1 MRGSVWAV
9 AVLALA
15 PAVALAGSADD
26 DLAVVKKAVAQS
38 SPPADE
44 RAPARAESPRPPDS
58 RPEKMRWLKVRVTER
73 TGKRVSINV
82 PLSFA
87 RVLGEDWPVNLGCR
101 RGASR
106 VTLGEILRSLE
117 AGQDLV
123 EVDSD
128 DAKVRV
134 WVE

>member
-1 MRGSVWAV
+1 MA
-9 AVLALA
+9 ALVLA
-15 PAVALAGSADD
+15 PVVVLAGSADD

-38 SPPADE
+38 APPSDD
-44 RAPARAESPRPPDS
+44 RAPARPEGSRAADS
-58 RPEKMRWLKVRVTER
+58 RPEKMRWLKVRVTEKA
-73 TGKRVSINV
+73 GKRVSINV

-87 RVLGEDWPVNLGCR
+87 RALGEDWPVNLGCR
-101 RGASR
+101 RGA
-106 VTLGEILRSLE
+106 THLTIGDILRSLDS
-117 AGQDLV
+117 GQDLV

>member
-1 MRGSVWAV
+1 VAALVLAPV
-9 AVLALA
+9 AV
-15 PAVALAGSADD
+15 LAGSADD
-26 DLAVVKKAVAQS
+26 DLAVVRKAVAQS
-38 SPPADE
+38 TAPADD
-44 RAPARAESPRPPDS
+44 RAPARTEGPRAADS
-58 RPEKMRWLKVRVTER
+58 RPEKMRWLKVRVTEKA
-73 TGKRVSINV
+73 GKRVSINV

-87 RVLGEDWPVNLGCR
+87 RILGEDLPVNLGCH

-106 VTLGEILRSLE
+106 VTFGEILRSLDS
-117 AGQDLV
+117 GQDLV